1 MIFVPFSL
9 LHPFIFPSSALHFIA
24 VVTPVSTSCTL
35 NLLPCFHNSRSIPFL
50 SDMDLSDGGQLLS
63 VVAADITF
71 ASLRTFVGDAL
82 PLCEQDRVR
91 CVCVCVCVCV

>member
-1 MIFVPFSL
+1 
-9 LHPFIFPSSALHFIA
+9 
-24 VVTPVSTSCTL
+24 
-35 NLLPCFHNSRSIPFL
+35 
-50 SDMDLSDGGQLLS
+50 MDLSDGGQLLS